1 MEKTGN
7 TKYDIAASATAATD
21 IAVAILFGGKSGRMG
36 SPKENVVIPGDG
48 RTFLERMCDEAN
60 IALPALNRRTVIR
73 SDDTGTTPDNT
84 TKQRLYLSI
93 RAGQEINIPGADEAR
108 QDTGGMFRDG
118 FTIVTDRYAGI
129 GPLGGIASVLERARA
144 DGYDAV
150 LMLAC
155 DMYRY
160 DHTEMQAICGQYR
173 GEDILFARTAGAE
186 PFVSASGSG
195 TFPGADGSGK
205 YDLQP
210 LASIYSVSV
219 LDAVKAQIASGDYR
233 IRDLAEHVSNVGY
246 YDTRHPEFYENRN
259 VPF

>member
-1 MEKTGN
+1 MKKTGN
-7 TKYDIAASATAATD
+7 TKND
-21 IAVAILFGGKSGRMG
+21 IAVAILIGGKSGRMG

-60 IALPALNRRTVIR
+60 IALPAINSRTVIR
-73 SDDTGTTPDNT
+73 SDDTGTTPVNI

-108 QDTGGMFRDG
+108 QDTDGMFRDG
-118 FTIVTDRYAGI
+118 YTIVTDRYAGI
-129 GPLGGIASVLERARA
+129 GPLGGIASVLEQARA

-173 GEDILFARTAGAE
+173 GEDILFARMARAE
-186 PFVSASGSG
+186 ASASASESG
-195 TFPGADGSGK
+195 AFPGADRSGK

-210 LASIYSVSV
+210 LASVFSVSV
-219 LDAVKAQIASGDYR
+219 LDAVKAQIESGDYR
-233 IRDLAEHVSNVGY
+233 IRDLAERVSNVGY
-246 YDTRHPEFYENRN
+246 YDSRHPEFYENRN
-259 VPF
+259 VSF